1 LAAQIVRHQAH
12 QRALPIQPLRDRLQR
27 TADLVPRK
35 NLEYVAWT
43 VRSCRIVGSG
53 GAGCALG
60 AVACSRSLSE
70 TAGPY
75 PYKIVIIRAIP
86 KT

>member
-1 LAAQIVRHQAH
+1 
-12 QRALPIQPLRDRLQR
+12 LRDRCNAQPISCR
-27 TADLVPRK
+27 AKTS
-35 NLEYVAWT
+35 NIVAWT

-53 GAGCALG
+53 GSGCALD
-60 AVACSRSLSE
+60 AVACSRSLPE

-75 PYKIVIIRAIP
+75 LHKIAIVSAIP

>member
-1 LAAQIVRHQAH
+1 L
-12 QRALPIQPLRDRLQR
+12 D
-27 TADLVPRK
+27 
-35 NLEYVAWT
+35 
-43 VRSCRIVGSG
+43 
-53 GAGCALG
+53 

-75 PYKIVIIRAIP
+75 PYKIAIVRAIP